1 MALVVRRLVRG
12 FGLRCPHCG
21 ARGVTRH
28 WLEVVAV
35 CPACRL
41 RLDRGEPD
49 YWLGALLF
57 NLIAAEILFA
67 AGVLGVLV
75 ITWPDPPWDTLL
87 WGGIPVMV
95 IFPIITYPVS
105 KLVWLGFDLI
115 FRPAT
120 PDDFAPP
127 SAAPGPVP
135 APPGGDRK
143 GR

>member
-1 MALVVRRLVRG
+1 MALVLRRLVRG

-21 ARGVTRH
+21 ARGVTRR

-41 RLDRGEPD
+41 RLDRGEPN

-75 ITWPDPPWDTLL
+75 SRGPTHPGT
-87 WGGIPVMV
+87 GCSG
-95 IFPIITYPVS
+95 
-105 KLVWLGFDLI
+105 
-115 FRPAT
+115 
-120 PDDFAPP
+120 
-127 SAAPGPVP
+127 AAS
-135 APPGGDRK
+135 R
-143 GR
+143 